1 MGFKDLGDKT
11 NGTAEKINAEDR
23 GMSTP
28 HLTLNKDQDNSN
40 KSNLGGDGDGNS
52 HDDYCCSSIT
62 SDGSSYRS
70 SSFSS
75 SPNSSECSSSD
86 EEDEEED
93 EEDEDGNDAAKITSE
108 TQSLPEATY
117 SQLTQG
123 WPTWRAVLRV
133 TRSRTQS
140 TGGVRKG

>member
-1 MGFKDLGDKT
+1 
-11 NGTAEKINAEDR
+11 
-23 GMSTP
+23 MSTP
-28 HLTLNKDQDNSN
+28 HLSLNKDQDNSN

-52 HDDYCCSSIT
+52 HDDPGSANELNYCCSSIT

-86 EEDEEED
+86 EEDKEED
-93 EEDEDGNDAAKITSE
+93 EEDEDGNDAARITSE
-108 TQSLPEATY
+108 TQSLPEAIY

-140 TGGVRKG
+140 TGGVREG